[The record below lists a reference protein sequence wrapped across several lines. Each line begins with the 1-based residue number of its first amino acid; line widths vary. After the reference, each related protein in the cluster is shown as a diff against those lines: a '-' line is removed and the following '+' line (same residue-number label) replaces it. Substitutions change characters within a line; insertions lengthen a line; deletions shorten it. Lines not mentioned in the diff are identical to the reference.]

1 MRLVTV
7 LILILATL
15 TFPLLGED
23 RANDQSQADPFG
35 LPPPKDVEKPGTI
48 VLHGGGPIT
57 QDVFDEFIES
67 AGGSKAHIVFIPS
80 AGWQADTFDTTE
92 DFEDALAFRFSSWTD
107 LVDDGGIESF
117 QFLYTDDPDDADD
130 PDFLKP
136 LEKATGVWFSGG
148 DQSELNYRFVG
159 EYPQQTRFQK
169 LLKRVLR
176 RGGVVGGT
184 SAGMAALPMIMTLW
198 QDRDDQISPVYA
210 VAGHGLGLLDRVI
223 VEQHFDTRGG
233 RLERFTSLLKDA
245 DRLDA
250 LAGREGV
257 GANMIGIAVEEDA
270 AALLY
275 KGELRVMGEGRVHL
289 FRKSRDG
296 RVLTWEEIPTGETVE
311 IGIEEPQGSERAEP
325 GP

>member
-1 MRLVTV
+1 MRLVTILV
-7 LILILATL
+7 LAL
-15 TFPLLGED
+15 TVFGSFSRGED
-23 RANDQSQADPFG
+23 RRAEESDLDPFG
-35 LPPPKDVEKPGTI
+35 IPTPRDLDKPGTI

-57 QDVFDEFIES
+57 QDVFDEFIER
-67 AGGSKAHIVFIPS
+67 AGGANAKIVFIPS
-80 AGWQADTFDTTE
+80 AGWQADGFDTTE

-107 LVDDGGIESF
+107 LVDDGGIAGF
-117 QFLYTDDPDDADD
+117 HFLYTDDPDDADD

-136 LEKATGVWFSGG
+136 LETATGVWFSGG

-159 EYPQQTRFQK
+159 EYPEQTRFQK

-184 SAGMAALPMIMTLW
+184 SAGMAAIPMIMTLW
-198 QDRDDQISPVYA
+198 QDRDDQISPFYA
-210 VAGHGLGLLDRVI
+210 VAGHGLGLLENVI

-257 GANMIGIAVEEDA
+257 GATMIGIAVEEDA
-270 AALLY
+270 AAVLH

-289 FRKSRDG
+289 FRKTRDG

-311 IGIEEPQGSERAEP
+311 IDLVEPHGSERP
-325 GP
+325 